1 MNVDFRQAKKSDI
14 EFLTDLRMRTMN
26 IHLKKVGWP
35 LDEQSH
41 LDRIL
46 YRFDAAKIVSVENTD
61 VGLLKSYC
69 DKLGWNIVQIQ
80 ISPEYQGKGIG
91 SKIIR
96 NILEQAEGDGLD
108 VTLSVLKGN
117 PAKELYRKLG
127 FVTVSESDAEYTMC
141 VKSNNQNQTDKI
153 KLNRREYV

>member
-1 MNVDFRQAKKSDI
+1 MNIDFRQAKESDI

-35 LDEQSH
+35 IDEQSH

-69 DKLGWNIVQIQ
+69 DESGWNIVQVQ

-91 SKIIR
+91 SKIVR
-96 NILEQAEGDGLD
+96 SILEQAEGDGRD
-108 VTLSVLKGN
+108 VTLSVLKEN
-117 PAKELYRKLG
+117 PAKDLYRRLG
-127 FVTVSESDAEYTMC
+127 FVTVSENDAGYTMC
-141 VKSNNQNQTDKI
+141 VKPNNKI
-153 KLNRREYV
+153 QRINR

>member
-1 MNVDFRQAKKSDI
+1 
-14 EFLTDLRMRTMN
+14 MN
-26 IHLKKVGWP
+26 IHLKKVGWHI
-35 LDEQSH
+35 DEQSH

-69 DKLGWNIVQIQ
+69 NELGWNIVQVQ

-96 NILEQAEGDGLD
+96 SILEQAEGDGRML
-108 VTLSVLKGN
+108 
-117 PAKELYRKLG
+117 R
-127 FVTVSESDAEYTMC
+127 
-141 VKSNNQNQTDKI
+141 
-153 KLNRREYV
+153 

>member
-1 MNVDFRQAKKSDI
+1 MNVDFRQAKESDI

-35 LDEQSH
+35 IDEQSH

-46 YRFDAAKIVSVENTD
+46 YRLDAAKIVSVENTD

-69 DKLGWNIVQIQ
+69 DELGWNIVQVQ

-96 NILEQAEGDGLD
+96 SILEQAEGDGQD

-117 PAKELYRKLG
+117 PAKDLYRRLG
-127 FVTVSESDAEYTMC
+127 FAAVSESDAEYTMC
-141 VKSNNQNQTDKI
+141 VKFTNKI
-153 KLNRREYV
+153 QQINR

>member
-1 MNVDFRQAKKSDI
+1 MNVDFRQAKESDI
-14 EFLTDLRMRTMN
+14 EFLSDLRIRTMN
-26 IHLKKVGWP
+26 IYLKKVGWP
-35 LDEQSH
+35 IDKQSH

-46 YRFDAAKIVSVENTD
+46 YRFDAAKIVSIENTD

-69 DKLGWNIVQIQ
+69 DELGWNIVQVQ

-96 NILEQAEGDGLD
+96 SILEQAEGDGQD
-108 VTLSVLKGN
+108 VTLSVLREN
-117 PAKELYRKLG
+117 PAKDLYKRLG

-141 VKSNNQNQTDKI
+141 VKSTI
-153 KLNRREYV
+153 K